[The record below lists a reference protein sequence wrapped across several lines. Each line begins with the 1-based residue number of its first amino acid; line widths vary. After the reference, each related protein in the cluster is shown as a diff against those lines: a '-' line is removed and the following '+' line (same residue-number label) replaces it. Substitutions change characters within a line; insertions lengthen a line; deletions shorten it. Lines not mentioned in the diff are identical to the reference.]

1 MKANIKV
8 PSTITT
14 LKLNVNS
21 ISRPFFR
28 LKILKQSSELD
39 LEDIKKSIGNL
50 KDPIVQNAMTS
61 DEVTH
66 IISKSDLILIK
77 RV

>member
-8 PSTITT
+8 PSTIST

-21 ISRPFFR
+21 INSRPFFR
-28 LKILKQSSELD
+28 FKILKQSSELD

-66 IISKSDLILIK
+66 IISKSD
-77 RV
+77 

>member
-50 KDPIVQNAMTS
+50 KDPVVQNAMTS